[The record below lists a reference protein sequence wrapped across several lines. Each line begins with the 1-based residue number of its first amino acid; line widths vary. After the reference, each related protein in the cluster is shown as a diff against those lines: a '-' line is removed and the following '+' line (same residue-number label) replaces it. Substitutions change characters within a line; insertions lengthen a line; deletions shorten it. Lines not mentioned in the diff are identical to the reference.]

1 MDRSSPAA
9 GAVSVRTMRMK
20 PIKQDGPEPGGPDDL
35 GALLASCG
43 GFGFPVTALLDE
55 RRAAKFLYWSMWR
68 LTDIAKLLDLPE
80 GTIAS
85 WKSRDKWDE
94 ASPLERMEGVTE
106 ARYVALTMKAA
117 KTGLDFKE
125 IDLLSRQAERFARI
139 HRYQQPGGH
148 EGDLNPKVGN
158 RNAGPKKKPE
168 KNRITP
174 EQTAQLK
181 AALEK
186 LMFGYQEI
194 WWTKRDLRNRMILKS
209 RQIGATYYFALEA
222 LIVALETGK
231 NQIFLS
237 ASKNQAHV
245 FKGYIRAFVMKEIG
259 VELTGDPIVIDRG
272 CDENGQLLEQPELVF
287 LGTNARTAQG
297 YHGDFYFDEFFWVYG
312 FETLKKVA
320 SGMAMQKRYRKTY
333 FSTPSAITHE
343 AYRFWTGEDWNKK
356 RSKDKRQ
363 LFDVRSAALHEDG
376 IVGADKIWRHKV
388 TIEDAARLGCD
399 LFDLDELRDE
409 YSAPEF
415 DNLLMCGFVDDT
427 MSVFPMAV
435 IGPCMVDPRDV
446 WPDVDQARIILR
458 AGRPYAGE
466 VWLSYDPNGDG
477 ENADKAALIVLAPPK
492 VPGGKFRVIERRQFA
507 GSRFDEQAE
516 VIRDYTQRYNVTKI
530 DIDKTGIGDAVYQL
544 VNTFFPTAVG
554 HVYDAFL
561 KTQMVY
567 KALDVITK
575 GRLEFDAE
583 FRDLANAL
591 MGIRRTTTASGRK
604 VTYEAGRTREAGH
617 ADLAWALLQS
627 LINEPISAAIGA
639 EGGHESTVEIYGDD

>member
-1 MDRSSPAA
+1 
-9 GAVSVRTMRMK
+9 MRLK
-20 PIKQDGPEPGGPDDL
+20 PKKQDGPEPGGSDDL

-43 GFGFPVTALLDE
+43 GFGFPVAAMLDE
-55 RRAAKFLYWSMWR
+55 RRAAKFLYWSQWR
-68 LTDIAKLLDLPE
+68 LTDITRLLSQPE

-125 IDLLSRQAERFARI
+125 IDLLARQAERFARI
-139 HRYQQPGGH
+139 RRYREPDGH
-148 EGDLNPKVGN
+148 EGDLNPKVAN

-168 KNRITP
+168 KNRITADQA
-174 EQTAQLK
+174 EVLK
-181 AALEK
+181 AALLK
-186 LMFGYQEI
+186 LMFGYQEV
-194 WWTKRDLRNRMILKS
+194 WWSKRKLRSRAILKS

-237 ASKNQAHV
+237 ASKSQAHV

-272 CDENGQLLEQPELVF
+272 EDEDGKPLEQPELIF

-312 FETLKKVA
+312 FDTLKKVA

-333 FSTPSAITHE
+333 FSTPSSVTHE
-343 AYRFWTGEDWNKK
+343 AYKFWTGEEWNK
-356 RSKDKRQ
+356 RRTKDKRRE
-363 LFDVRSAALHEDG
+363 FDVSWAALNEDG
-376 IVGADKIWRHKV
+376 LMGADKIWRHMV
-388 TIEDAARLGCD
+388 TIEDAERLGCD

-409 YSAPEF
+409 YSVPEF

-427 MSVFPMAV
+427 LSVFPMAV
-435 IGPCMVDPRDV
+435 LTPCMVDPRDS
-446 WPDVDQARIILR
+446 WPDVDKARIILGM
-458 AGRPYAGE
+458 GRPYAGE
-466 VWLSYDPNGDG
+466 VWLSYDPNGDS
-477 ENADKAALIVLAPPK
+477 ENGDAAALIVVAPPST
-492 VPGGKFRVIERRQFA
+492 PGGKFRVIERRQFK

-516 VIRDYTQRYNVTKI
+516 VIRKYTKRYRVTKI
-530 DIDKTGIGDAVYQL
+530 DIDRTSIGDAVFQL
-544 VNTFFPTAVG
+544 VQTFFPTVTG
-554 HVYDAFL
+554 HNYDAFL

-567 KALDVITK
+567 KALDVIMK
-575 GRLEFDAE
+575 NRLEFDAD
-583 FRDLANAL
+583 FKDLALA
-591 MGIRRTTTASGRK
+591 MTMIRRTLTASGRK
-604 VTYEAGRTREAGH
+604 VTYEAGRTKTSGH

-627 LINEPISAAIGA
+627 LFNEPIQAAIGSD
-639 EGGHESTVEIYGDD
+639 GGSSTVEIFGND